1 MGKVLDEEIKKIV
14 LEALKDEKLE
24 IDENTDLTTV
34 GMDSFT
40 FIYIVEKL
48 EEKYECEI
56 DDEKLFIPQMN
67 TLKKLVTIMNET
79 VASTI
84 K

>member
-1 MGKVLDEEIKKIV
+1 MEKVLNEEIKKIV
-14 LEALKDEKLE
+14 LEVLKDENLQ
-24 IDENTDLTTV
+24 IDEDTDLTTV

-48 EEKYECEI
+48 EEKYKCEI

-67 TLKKLVTIMNET
+67 TLKKLVTIMNE
-79 VASTI
+79 AIS
-84 K
+84 